1 MTETW
6 KGCLAEII
14 GTFFLTFAGAGAICV
29 NAYTNGGVGLVGIAL
44 AHGLALSVA
53 ISAFG
58 GISGGHCNP
67 AVTIGVLLAKKMKA
81 GDAAAWIV
89 AQLVGSTLAA
99 FALTLILPSS
109 ATSAAHL
116 GTPEVAEG
124 IGAGAAILME
134 AILTFFLLTAVFLT
148 AVDERA
154 PRSIAGFGIG
164 LTVAFDI
171 LCGGPITG
179 ASMNPARTFGPALAG
194 GYWALHHVYWIGP
207 ILGAVVASAIY
218 TGVFAKKA

>member
-29 NAYTNGGVGLVGIAL
+29 NAHTGGGVGLVGIAL
-44 AHGLALSVA
+44 AHGLALSIA

-58 GISGGHCNP
+58 RISGGHFNP
-67 AVTIGVLLAKKMKA
+67 AVTIGILIAKKMK
-81 GDAAAWIV
+81 GSDAVAWIIS
-89 AQLVGSTLAA
+89 QLVGSTLAA

-116 GTPEVAEG
+116 GTPEVAAG
-124 IGAGAAILME
+124 IGQGAAILME
-134 AILTFFLLTAVFLT
+134 AILTFFLVTAVFMT
-148 AVDERA
+148 AVDAGA
-154 PRSIAGFGIG
+154 PTSIAGFGIG

-171 LCGGPITG
+171 LCGGPVTG

-194 GYWALHHVYWIGP
+194 GYWALHHVYWFGP
-207 ILGAVVASAIY
+207 ILGAAVASFLYSA
-218 TGVFAKKA
+218 VFAKRS